1 MRRIWIE
8 ILNEVIAA
16 KDTITLSLKLS
27 RNSITITIG
36 NYKKT
41 IKKYPHLNT
50 IENLIHRLSD
60 AGCTINTIYNQSDTD
75 NSTEEWI
82 YIINKPVGLTAYAK
96 STFLYNLDNGV
107 EVEYINGEYTGNI
120 IPKQTG
126 GITQQVVIEN
136 DEHIVRI
143 DINSI
148 DDQFVGVITI
158 REILKNSISAP
169 RIIDLIYKRNSVN
182 IDKFRYE
189 IKSND
194 YTTDET
200 NKMLTLLRLYT
211 YYL

>member
-8 ILNEVIAA
+8 ILNEIITA

-36 NYKKT
+36 TYKKV
-41 IKKYPHLNT
+41 IRKYPHLNT
-50 IENLIHRLSD
+50 IENLINRLSE
-60 AGCTINTIYNQSDTD
+60 AGCTITTIHNQLNTDSL
-75 NSTEEWI
+75 TEEWI
-82 YIINKPVGLTAYAK
+82 YIIDKPIELIAYTQSK
-96 STFLYNLDNGV
+96 FLYNLNNGV
-107 EVEYINGEYTGNI
+107 EVEYTDGKYTGNI

-126 GITQQVVIEN
+126 GITQQIVIEN

-148 DDQFVGVITI
+148 DGQFVGVITI

-189 IKSND
+189 LKSNG
-194 YTTDET
+194 YTDDE
-200 NKMLTLLRLYT
+200 KRR
-211 YYL
+211 

>member
-1 MRRIWIE
+1 M
-8 ILNEVIAA
+8 
-16 KDTITLSLKLS
+16 
-27 RNSITITIG
+27 
-36 NYKKT
+36 
-41 IKKYPHLNT
+41 
-50 IENLIHRLSD
+50 
-60 AGCTINTIYNQSDTD
+60 
-75 NSTEEWI
+75 
-82 YIINKPVGLTAYAK
+82 TAYAK

-107 EVEYINGEYTGNI
+107 EVEYTDGKYTGNI

-126 GITQQVVIEN
+126 GIIQQVVIEN

-148 DDQFVGVITI
+148 DGQFVGVITI

-182 IDKFRYE
+182 IDKFKYE
-189 IKSND
+189 LKSNG

-200 NKMLTLLRLYT
+200 NKILTLLRLYT